1 MNNTGITVKMRQVN
15 CDESLVLESGGYQ
28 AFHWTSHTAD
38 HKVQLYLEGKEYEWS
53 EGVDLVPNHY
63 SLQLRKRRSDKRYL
77 PWEREN
83 LEDPVEHEWSIVQMD
98 VTYVDS
104 QCYVFI
110 KKMVGMKEGC
120 DV

>member
-1 MNNTGITVKMRQVN
+1 MVGRRRPRA
-15 CDESLVLESGGYQ
+15 ESL
-28 AFHWTSHTAD
+28 FTS
-38 HKVQLYLEGKEYEWS
+38 
-53 EGVDLVPNHY
+53 
-63 SLQLRKRRSDKRYL
+63 LRKRRSDKRYL

>member
-1 MNNTGITVKMRQVN
+1 M
-15 CDESLVLESGGYQ
+15 
-28 AFHWTSHTAD
+28 
-38 HKVQLYLEGKEYEWS
+38 
-53 EGVDLVPNHY
+53 PNHY